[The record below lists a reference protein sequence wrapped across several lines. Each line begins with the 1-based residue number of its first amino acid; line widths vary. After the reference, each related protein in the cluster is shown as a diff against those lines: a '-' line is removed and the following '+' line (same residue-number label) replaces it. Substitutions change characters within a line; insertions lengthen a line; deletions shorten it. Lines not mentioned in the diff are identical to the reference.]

1 MLVRAMVVS
10 LVVAL
15 AAMFSTSSVRAEL
28 SDVVVLF
35 VKVDLNDDRV
45 LSPAEVIAITM
56 HFFNEVDGNHD
67 GFIDKE
73 ELGDLAKDP
82 EYLDNDDDHNGK
94 LSVIEVIKEKLADFK
109 VADTNSDGVLSLA
122 EVEAFYKK

>member
-1 MLVRAMVVS
+1 MLVRNVAVS

-15 AAMFSTSSVRAEL
+15 LAMFSTSSVRAEL

-67 GFIDKE
+67 GVISKE

-82 EYLDNDDDHNGK
+82 EYSDNDDNHDGK
-94 LSVIEVIKEKLADFK
+94 LSVMEVIKEKLADFK
-109 VADTNSDGVLSLA
+109 AADKNADGVLSLA